1 MKIIIFGCGKIGKSV
16 LSSLSCSEHDIAV
29 IDTDET
35 VIDNISDAFD
45 VMGICGTGTSCETL
59 ARAGV
64 QSAELFIAATGNDEV
79 NMLSCFL
86 AKRMG
91 AAHTVAR
98 IVKPEYSGSEQEFI
112 KRQLEMSMVINPYLL
127 TAQTIHNILKFPS
140 AVKSETF
147 TRRSFEMAELTVKA
161 GSVFDGAVLSSL
173 RDKISVPFLIC
184 CALRDKTVFIPKG
197 DFMLK
202 AGDKIGL
209 LATPD
214 DMHRVLKAAGILG
227 KNAKS
232 IMIMG
237 GSRVALYLA
246 NELARNGNSVKI
258 IEKDPVRCEELCAAL
273 PRSVEV
279 VCGDGTRHELLS
291 EEGLDSTDAFVSLTG
306 MDEENILSS
315 FYAFDRKVPRIIT
328 KANQGGFADIG
339 DKLGLDCIVSPSRI
353 TADVVTQYA
362 RALHNSLGS
371 KIETL
376 YSLMNGSAEA
386 LEFLVASDFRQQNI
400 PLKELKIKNDV
411 LLAGIIRGD
420 KRLIPGGNDVILPND
435 RVIVIAANQKLY
447 DLSDIML

>member
-1 MKIIIFGCGKIGKSV
+1 MKIIIFGCGKIGKSI
-16 LSSLSCSEHDIAV
+16 LSSLSREEHDIAV

-35 VIDNISDAFD
+35 VIANIADAFD
-45 VMGICGTGTSCETL
+45 VMGICGSGTSCEAL

-64 QSAELFIAATGNDEV
+64 QSAELFIAATGSDEI

-98 IVKPEYSGSEQEFI
+98 IVKPEYSGEEQEFL
-112 KRQLEMSMVINPYLL
+112 KRQLELSMVINPYLL

-140 AVKSETF
+140 AVRSETF
-147 TRRSFEMAELTVKA
+147 TRRSFEMAELAVKS
-161 GSVFDGAVLSSL
+161 GSAFDGAVLSSL
-173 RDKISVPFLIC
+173 RSKLGIPFLIC
-184 CALRDKTVFIPKG
+184 CVLRDKTVFIPKG
-197 DFMLK
+197 DFTLM

-214 DMHRVLKAAGILG
+214 DMHRVLKTVGILG
-227 KNAKS
+227 KNAKN

-237 GSRVALYLA
+237 GSRVAMYLA
-246 NELARNGNSVKI
+246 DAIAKNGHSVKI
-258 IEKDPVRCEELCAAL
+258 VEKDPARCNELCAEL
-273 PRSVEV
+273 PRSVNV
-279 VCGDGTRHELLS
+279 VCGDGARHELLK
-291 EEGLDSTDAFVSLTG
+291 EEGLMETDAFVSLTG
-306 MDEENILSS
+306 VDEENILSS
-315 FYAFDRKVPRIIT
+315 FYAFDCKVPRVIT
-328 KANQGGFADIG
+328 KANQEGFTAIG
-339 DKLGLDCIVSPSRI
+339 DKLGLDCIISPSRI
-353 TADVVTQYA
+353 AADVVTQYA
-362 RALHNSLGS
+362 RALQNSLGS

-386 LEFLVASDFRQQNI
+386 LEFLVAPDFRQQNI
-400 PLKELKIKNDV
+400 PLKDLKFKNDT
-411 LLAGIIRGD
+411 LLAGIIRGN